1 MTDGAAG
8 AGSRRRNM
16 VHTYLSDSE
25 KRAVADRAA
34 QLNLPVSAF
43 LRRLALGAP
52 LPDPSAFAAHDA
64 VRDLLAVNAD
74 LARLGNLLK
83 LELDTVDGSVPR
95 GFIED
100 VERLHAGIGETQDRL
115 KACAVAVADSVR
127 PGRRPGGHGRRHD
140 REEGR
145 EGSRGPG

>member
-1 MTDGAAG
+1 MTDAG
-8 AGSRRRNM
+8 ARRRHM
-16 VHTYLSDSE
+16 VHTCLSDSG

-74 LARLGNLLK
+74 LARPGNLLE
-83 LELDTVDGSVPR
+83 LELDAVPR
-95 GFIED
+95 GFIGD

-115 KACAVAVADSVR
+115 KAVASGRGQCAAR
-127 PGRRPGGHGRRHD
+127 PPAWR
-140 REEGR
+140 
-145 EGSRGPG
+145 SRSPS

>member
-1 MTDGAAG
+1 MTDAG
-8 AGSRRRNM
+8 ARRRRM
-16 VHTYLSDSE
+16 VHTCLSDSG
-25 KRAVADRAA
+25 KRAAADRAT

-52 LPDPSAFAAHDA
+52 LPDSSAFAAHDA

-74 LARLGNLLK
+74 LARPGNLLK
-83 LELDTVDGSVPR
+83 LELDAVDGAVPR

-115 KACAVAVADSVR
+115 KACVVAVADSVR
-127 PGRRPGGHGRRHD
+127 PGRRLGGRARRHD

-145 EGSRGPG
+145 EGARGPG

>member
-1 MTDGAAG
+1 M
-8 AGSRRRNM
+8 
-16 VHTYLSDSE
+16 
-25 KRAVADRAA
+25 
-34 QLNLPVSAF
+34 
-43 LRRLALGAP
+43 
-52 LPDPSAFAAHDA
+52 
-64 VRDLLAVNAD
+64 RDLLAVNAD
-74 LARLGNLLK
+74 PARLGNLLK

-100 VERLHAGIGETQDRL
+100 VERLHAGIGETRNRL

-127 PGRRPGGHGRRHD
+127 PGRRPGGRARRHD

>member
-1 MTDGAAG
+1 MTRGREAEAG
-8 AGSRRRNM
+8 ARRRNM
-16 VHTYLSDSE
+16 APAYLSDSE

-83 LELDTVDGSVPR
+83 PEIDAVDGAAPR
-95 GFIED
+95 RFVED
-100 VERLHAGIGETQDRL
+100 VDGLHAGIRETQDRL

-127 PGRRPGGHGRRHD
+127 PGRRGAGHD

-145 EGSRGPG
+145 EGGGRPG

>member
-1 MTDGAAG
+1 MTDAG
-8 AGSRRRNM
+8 ARRRHM
-16 VHTYLSDSE
+16 VHTCLSDSG

-43 LRRLALGAP
+43 LRRPAPGAP

-64 VRDLLAVNAD
+64 VRDLLAMNAD
-74 LARLGNLLK
+74 LARPGNLLE
-83 LELDTVDGSVPR
+83 LELDAVDGAVPR
-95 GFIED
+95 GFIGD

-115 KACAVAVADSVR
+115 KACAAAVADSER
-127 PGRRPGGHGRRHD
+127 PGRRPGGHERLHD

-145 EGSRGPG
+145 EGARGPG

>member
-1 MTDGAAG
+1 MTDAG
-8 AGSRRRNM
+8 ARRRNM
-16 VHTYLSDSE
+16 VHTCLSDSG

-43 LRRLALGAP
+43 LRRPALGAP
-52 LPDPSAFAAHDA
+52 LPDPAAFAAHDA

-83 LELDTVDGSVPR
+83 PELDTVDDGSVPR

-115 KACAVAVADSVR
+115 KACAAAVADSVR
-127 PGRRPGGHGRRHD
+127 PGRRPGGRACRHD

-145 EGSRGPG
+145 EGARGPG

>member
-1 MTDGAAG
+1 
-8 AGSRRRNM
+8 M

-25 KRAVADRAA
+25 KRAIADRAA

-52 LPDPSAFAAHDA
+52 LPDPSVFVAHDA

-74 LARLGNLLK
+74 LARLGNLFK
-83 LELDTVDGSVPR
+83 LELDAVDGSVPR

-100 VERLHAGIGETQDRL
+100 VERLHAGIGEMQERL
-115 KACAVAVADSVR
+115 EACAVAVADSVR
-127 PGRRPGGHGRRHD
+127 PGRRHD

>member
-1 MTDGAAG
+1 MTRGRKAEAG
-8 AGSRRRNM
+8 ARRRNM
-16 VHTYLSDSE
+16 APTYLSDSE

-43 LRRLALGAP
+43 RRLALGAP

-83 LELDTVDGSVPR
+83 LEIDAADGAAPRRFVEDVDG
-95 GFIED
+95 
-100 VERLHAGIGETQDRL
+100 LHAGIRETQDRL

-127 PGRRPGGHGRRHD
+127 PGRRGAGHD

-145 EGSRGPG
+145 EGSGRPG

>member
-1 MTDGAAG
+1 MRRAPARIGATW
-8 AGSRRRNM
+8 RILN
-16 VHTYLSDSE
+16 LSDSE

-74 LARLGNLLK
+74 PARLGNLLK

-100 VERLHAGIGETQDRL
+100 VGRLHAGIGETQERL
-115 KACAVAVADSVR
+115 EACAVAVADSVR
-127 PGRRPGGHGRRHD
+127 PGRRPCGHGRQHD